1 MTRTASE
8 WRLSRQ
14 RVWFRASADGGLD
27 AANVERLPGD
37 VERWEASVDSG
48 TSWLWLGNHP
58 TIDAAKA
65 AADARLVELG
75 WVLL

>member
-8 WRLSRQ
+8 WRLSREG
-14 RVWFRASADGGLD
+14 VWFRAGADELD

-58 TIDAAKA
+58 TDAAAKA

>member
-8 WRLSRQ
+8 WRLSRDG
-14 RVWFRASADGGLD
+14 VWFRSGADDELD

-58 TIDAAKA
+58 TAEAAKA

-75 WVLL
+75 WTLL